1 MAEDFYQ
8 MLGVDRGASE
18 GDLKSAYR
26 KKAMEFHPDRNPDNA
41 EAEQKFK
48 EVNAAYEV
56 LKDADARAAYDRM
69 GHDRFMQSQQGGG
82 GGGQGGGGFDFN
94 FTSSFSDIFEEVF
107 GEMGRGGGRR
117 GGQRGADLRYN
128 VEISLEEAYAGK
140 RAEIK
145 VPTFGSCESCQ
156 GSGAEDGAQPVNC
169 STCGGAGRVRA
180 SQGFFTVERTC
191 PT

>member
-107 GEMGRGGGRR
+107 GEMGRGGGR
-117 GGQRGADLRYN
+117 
-128 VEISLEEAYAGK
+128 S
-140 RAEIK
+140 
-145 VPTFGSCESCQ
+145 
-156 GSGAEDGAQPVNC
+156 
-169 STCGGAGRVRA
+169 
-180 SQGFFTVERTC
+180 
-191 PT
+191 